1 MKKNFKG
8 QAAMEYLMTYG
19 WAILVL
25 VIVIAALYY
34 LLPKTQETCLFQQ
47 GFACDGM
54 AQIYVNKSTGNVY
67 LSVNLNNR
75 LGYRLEDVEAIC
87 TDAGAGDVTDNLF
100 SQSDADP
107 IAPNSGSSIGAG
119 QTFTLIDVP
128 CVKSTGSQISSNA
141 GAGFKGIIA
150 LKYSIEGDPNPN
162 IKRIATGTVS
172 GTILEAE

>member
-1 MKKNFKG
+1 MKRNFKG

-54 AQIYVNKSTGNVY
+54 AQIYVNSDGNVY

-75 LGYRLEDVEAIC
+75 LGYRLNDVTAIC
-87 TDAGAGDVTDNLF
+87 TDAGAGDVTESLF
-100 SQSDADP
+100 TGTVTPVSPVLSDDV
-107 IAPNSGSSIGAG
+107 GSG

-128 CVKSTGSQISSNA
+128 CIKSGGSPVSSNP

-150 LKYSIEGDPNPN
+150 LRYSIDGDPNPN
-162 IKRIATGTVS
+162 IKRIATGTIS
-172 GTILEAE
+172 GTVLEG